1 MNRFFPSVLMVMF
14 VLVSPIFSEDSA
26 EPKTKQ
32 EAPTPKSEM
41 PPLTDQDFPVTES
54 PPSYE
59 NAFMKM
65 ILILVGLLLIIFLSI
80 WLLKRF
86 SRSRITSMNHLRN
99 IKILERRPLSP
110 KTMLYLIDIGG
121 KQIVISESH
130 LEVRKVTS
138 IDWTHDIP
146 K

>member
-1 MNRFFPSVLMVMF
+1 MNRFFLSLLMGLF
-14 VLVSPIFSEDSA
+14 VFAGPLFSEDGA
-26 EPKTKQ
+26 EPKAKQ
-32 EAPTPKSEM
+32 EAPMPKDEM
-41 PPLTDQDFPVTES
+41 PPPSDEDFPITES
-54 PPSYE
+54 TPSYE

-65 ILILVGLLLIIFLSI
+65 ILILVGLLIVIFLSI

-86 SRSRITSMNHLRN
+86 SRSRVTSMNHLRN

-121 KQIVISESH
+121 KQVVISESH
-130 LEVRKVTS
+130 LEVRKITT
-138 IDWTHDIP
+138 IDWVHDT